1 MFKIK
6 SISNLISCVSSRAII
21 YAQALRHAPGW
32 GWVTPISIQ
41 SVNFCLPAGKGG
53 CFFFYHWQHSQATQP
68 KKCFSFSCQ
77 FFQFCLS
84 LYLRSSVISTQ
95 LSEFLACNR
104 KHSLTSVPFLPLY
117 VKHRL
122 LINPSRDWTVIYLLS
137 IYGMLLCVMLI

>member
-53 CFFFYHWQHSQATQP
+53 CFFF
-68 KKCFSFSCQ
+68 
-77 FFQFCLS
+77 LS
-84 LYLRSSVISTQ
+84 LVAFTSHIAQEMLFVQ
-95 LSEFLACNR
+95 LPIFSILFVVVLAQLCN
-104 KHSLTSVPFLPLY
+104 
-117 VKHRL
+117 
-122 LINPSRDWTVIYLLS
+122 
-137 IYGMLLCVMLI
+137 